1 MLDVEKLYTD
11 YKIPYVTTNHRH
23 ARDGWVNIECPFCT
37 GNKGYHLGFNIQGQ
51 FFTCWRCGGHGVN
64 WTLSKVLGVSFREVK
79 EIIKRYGGGS
89 LIQIVTTKKPKLPF
103 SLPSPLLGD
112 FGEIHTKYLENRGFD
127 PAEIKDKWNV
137 SASGLYSRLD
147 NLDFKWRLIIPIYW
161 NNEIVNFQARDVTEK
176 ARNKYLACSENR
188 EKLNIKETLYGN
200 PKAWGDVA
208 ICVEGIFDVWRM
220 GDMGVG
226 LYGVKYKPIQ
236 VRLLTQ
242 FKRVFVIFDADKAG
256 QQQAMKLVAELNFRG
271 VDAYN
276 YKLPDGLDPAD
287 LTDEQAKNII
297 NTLKTWKIK

>member
-11 YKIPYVTTNHRH
+11 YRIPYVTTNHKH

-89 LIQIVTTKKPKLPF
+89 LIRIVTTKKPKLPF

-112 FGEIHTKYLENRGFD
+112 LGEIHTKYLENRGFD

-236 VRLLTQ
+236 VRLLTL